1 MTRFELVAVVAF
13 AGTVGLGASLFL
25 GSERSDEQLREAITD
40 ARRILSAAEQ
50 WRFDNDDGCPTVT
63 QLVVDRR
70 LERDAR
76 ADDPWGNRYRIHCEA
91 GGVAVR
97 SPGKDGKLGTSD
109 DVRVGEGRSDTM
121 TSTRNHASSGSS

>member
-1 MTRFELVAVVAF
+1 MAVVAF

-76 ADDPWGNRYRIHCEA
+76 SDDPWGNRFRIHCEPD
-91 GGVAVR
+91 GVAVR

-109 DVRVGEGRSDTM
+109 DVSVGHRPNDAMTSVRSDT
-121 TSTRNHASSGSS
+121 SSGSS